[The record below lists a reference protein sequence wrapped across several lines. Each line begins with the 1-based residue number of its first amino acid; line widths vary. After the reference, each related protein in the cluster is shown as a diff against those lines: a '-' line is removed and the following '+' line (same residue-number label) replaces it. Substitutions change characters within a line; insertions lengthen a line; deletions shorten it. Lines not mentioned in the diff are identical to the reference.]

1 MRKSVV
7 RIRDGVA
14 GDGLAVSQSKP
25 GLIHKIK
32 KDYKRHKYLV
42 FMAIPVFLWYL
53 IFCYL
58 PMFGISIAF
67 MDYNISQGI
76 FNSSFVGMKYFK
88 EFLTG
93 FYAWRV
99 IRNTLVISV
108 MNLIFSFPM
117 PILLALL
124 LNEVRHNAF
133 KRTIQ
138 TISYLPYFISA
149 VVVCG
154 MMVSFTA
161 KDGLFNNIIA
171 MLGGER
177 TSFLLDPKY
186 FRRLYVGMGVW
197 QNAGWGAIIYL
208 AALAGIDQELYEAAT
223 IDGANRFQQF
233 LHVTLPGVTPTIIIM
248 LILRMGQMMSE
259 GAEKIILL
267 YNPGTYETAD
277 TIASF
282 VYRRGIVEA
291 NYSYGTAV
299 GLFNSVI
306 NLILLTMTNYISRRL
321 SDTSLW

>member
-1 MRKSVV
+1 MRKNAAW
-7 RIRDGVA
+7 IRDGAA
-14 GDGLAVSQSKP
+14 GNGLAVSPSRP
-25 GLIHKIK
+25 GLIQTIK

-67 MDYNISQGI
+67 LDYNISQGI
-76 FNSSFVGMKYFK
+76 FNSSFVGLKYFK

-99 IRNTLVISV
+99 IRNTLIISV

-138 TISYLPYFISA
+138 TLSYLPYFISA

-154 MMVSFTA
+154 MLVSFTA

-171 MLGGER
+171 MFGGTR

-223 IDGANRFQQF
+223 IDGANRFRQF
-233 LHVTLPGVTPTIIIM
+233 LHVTLPGVAPTIIIM

-267 YNPGTYETAD
+267 YNPSTYETAD

-299 GLFNSVI
+299 SLFNAVI
-306 NLILLTMTNYISRRL
+306 NLILLTTTNYISRRV